1 MTQSNPVQESQH
13 AKGKE
18 ATRKQVR
25 PSLKST
31 SSRKCKHCGAEI
43 ELNVEFCPFCGKK
56 LVDYCTFCGAPMDAS
71 DTVCEECGMP
81 AEGTVCPKCGTFNV
95 RSFCRKCNEPLTRAA
110 ARAIEKA
117 KEDPKVQQAAKLMDR
132 AAELEEQLEKA
143 AEGTQ
148 QAEAQQEY
156 QHVVKDINKLFEEML
171 PPAGSTPQEQ
181 YNYYSARKVAIE
193 TVRKVTKTIRTGWVC
208 NYCGCFHSKPSD
220 CAEPWHGGN
229 WIIETEEE
237 VIVTKDYQY
246 EE

>member
-1 MTQSNPVQESQH
+1 
-13 AKGKE
+13 
-18 ATRKQVR
+18 
-25 PSLKST
+25 
-31 SSRKCKHCGAEI
+31 
-43 ELNVEFCPFCGKK
+43 
-56 LVDYCTFCGAPMDAS
+56 MDAS

-132 AAELEEQLEKA
+132 AAELEEQLENA

-148 QAEAQQEY
+148 QAEVQQEY
-156 QHVVKDINKLFEEML
+156 QNVVKDINKLFEEML

-193 TVRKVTKTIRTGWVC
+193 TVRKVTKTTRTGWVC

-220 CAEPWHGGN
+220 CAEPWHGGT
-229 WIIETEEE
+229 WIYETEEE
-237 VIVTKDYQY
+237 VIVTKDYPY